1 MQKSFHENGI
11 FLERTCVET
20 PQQNGVAER
29 KYRHLL
35 NVACYWRFQANLPI
49 SFWGECIFTATSN

>member
-35 NVACYWRFQANLPI
+35 NVACY
-49 SFWGECIFTATSN
+49 